1 MHATTVTK
9 ESSVQS
15 NVGFFFVVVNTLLIT
30 DMREGE
36 RREGGGRN
44 ERGRGYKGKKV
55 EYIQ

>member
-15 NVGFFFVVVNTLLIT
+15 NVGFFVVVNTLLIT

-44 ERGRGYKGKKV
+44 ERGRGDKGKKV